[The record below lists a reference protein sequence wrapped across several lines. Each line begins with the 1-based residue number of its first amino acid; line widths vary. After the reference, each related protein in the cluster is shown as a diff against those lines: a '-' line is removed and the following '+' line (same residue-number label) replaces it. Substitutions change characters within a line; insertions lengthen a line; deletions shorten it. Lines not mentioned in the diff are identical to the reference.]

1 VNGRTIV
8 AEYSYIALAFW
19 LKKHKH
25 PA

>member
-1 VNGRTIV
+1 VNGRTIM